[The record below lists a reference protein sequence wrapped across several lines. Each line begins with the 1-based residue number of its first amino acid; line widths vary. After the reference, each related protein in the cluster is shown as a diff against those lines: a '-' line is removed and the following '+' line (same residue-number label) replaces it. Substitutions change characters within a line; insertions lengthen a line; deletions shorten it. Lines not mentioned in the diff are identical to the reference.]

1 MPVCRPLQSG
11 FPPPSDEKKN
21 QPLLKI
27 DCGDE
32 SRTIER
38 AQQLL
43 QPATSCYVRGILD
56 HDLRSIVE
64 SWKECNSHFPDH
76 TIYSDPDWIEEHF
89 KNEKENVRVFFLEKG
104 KEIVGVVPF
113 VLAQEHLACQLG
125 EVKLAK
131 FLMRVLRLQGYTP
144 NMPAEGS
151 TLPKAA
157 MSTV

>member
-1 MPVCRPLQSG
+1 MLGYCEGSAGCWSESMLSPDSDSNLCAMPSLDQKTRQSRITSNQASMPVCRPLQSG

-76 TIYSDPDWIEEHF
+76 TIYS
-89 KNEKENVRVFFLEKG
+89 
-104 KEIVGVVPF
+104 
-113 VLAQEHLACQLG
+113 
-125 EVKLAK
+125 
-131 FLMRVLRLQGYTP
+131 
-144 NMPAEGS
+144 
-151 TLPKAA
+151 
-157 MSTV
+157 